1 MNHFQ
6 VNSTGTIGQ
15 AHGDP
20 DGVGDNAYIPALKAL
35 EGFSHINVIW
45 WFDRLDDQKSRYL
58 LQTEQPYK
66 GAPAVM
72 GIFATR
78 SPQRPNRKQAS
89 SGWPS
94 STRRKIRRCWTS
106 SPTPPALTASNIPAF
121 PRGAATGPAVQRNP
135 RTLTGMRSF
144 PDMPAL

>member
-6 VNSTGTIGQ
+6 VNPIGTIHHSEEG
-15 AHGDP
+15 P
-20 DGVGDNAYIPALKAL
+20 CIRVDNAYIPALKAL

-45 WFDRLDDQKSRYL
+45 WFDRLDDEKSRSL

-78 SPQRPNRKQAS
+78 SPQRPN
-89 SGWPS
+89 PL
-94 STRRKIRRCWTS
+94 
-106 SPTPPALTASNIPAF
+106 ALTASQVTGLDPEADHPAGLH
-121 PRGAATGPAVQRNP
+121 RCKGKYAGAGHQ
-135 RTLTGMRSF
+135 
-144 PDMPAL
+144 ALHPQL

>member
-6 VNSTGTIGQ
+6 VNPIGTIHHSEEG
-15 AHGDP
+15 P
-20 DGVGDNAYIPALKAL
+20 CIRVDNAYIPALKAL

-45 WFDRLDDQKSRYL
+45 WFDRLDDQKSRSL

-78 SPQRPNRKQAS
+78 SPSAP
-89 SGWPS
+89 
-94 STRRKIRRCWTS
+94 
-106 SPTPPALTASNIPAF
+106 IPW
-121 PRGAATGPAVQRNP
+121 
-135 RTLTGMRSF
+135 L
-144 PDMPAL
+144 